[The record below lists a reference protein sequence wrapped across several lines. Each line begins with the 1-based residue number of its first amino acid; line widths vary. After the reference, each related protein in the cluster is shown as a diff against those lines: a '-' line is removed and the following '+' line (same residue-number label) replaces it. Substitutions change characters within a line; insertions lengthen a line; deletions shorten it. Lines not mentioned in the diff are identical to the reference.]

1 MRYQV
6 QPETSSMQPQRTTEL
21 SATFEVAPGTTPC
34 FTVVAINPVGRISEK
49 SPLACL

>member
-6 QPETSSMQPQRTTEL
+6 VPETTGMQPQRTTDL
-21 SATFEVAPGTTPC
+21 AVTFEVAPGTTPC

-49 SPLACL
+49 SNLACL